1 MGIRLEATLVILAIF
16 ISLTLE
22 KDHNDNRAVV
32 KGALLGSAHL
42 KTLSLNQEIIKV
54 RERIPHIG
62 PLTKVIPLKLF
73 LDMEP
78 SSSEVATRA
87 MRGQASDFL
96 ETT

>member
-1 MGIRLEATLVILAIF
+1 MKLVQ
-16 ISLTLE
+16 
-22 KDHNDNRAVV
+22 
-32 KGALLGSAHL
+32 
-42 KTLSLNQEIIKV
+42 LNIMYKKQEIIKV

-78 SSSEVATRA
+78 SSSEDATRA

>member
-1 MGIRLEATLVILAIF
+1 MKLVQ
-16 ISLTLE
+16 
-22 KDHNDNRAVV
+22 
-32 KGALLGSAHL
+32 
-42 KTLSLNQEIIKV
+42 LNIMYKKQEIIKV
-54 RERIPHIG
+54 RERIPPIG

-78 SSSEVATRA
+78 SSSEDATRA